1 MADIVEGE
9 ALVAEPTIE
18 LTAAEQY
25 AELVARAEF
34 LCNHKVI
41 EVSKLNVN
49 SCFKIGGLAPEIE
62 YIMIKKG
69 TKYVYFR
76 ESDDPFP
83 RLQDLYK
90 RRLDYEVYI
99 PK

>member
-18 LTAAEQY
+18 LTAAEQHS
-25 AELVARAEF
+25 ELVARSVF
-34 LCNHKVI
+34 LSNHKKI
-41 EVSKLNVN
+41 EVSKLSVN

-62 YIMIKKG
+62 YIIVKKG

-76 ESDDPFP
+76 DVDVPP
-83 RLQDLYK
+83 RLQDLVK